1 MEALP
6 GRSAAVH
13 SGTDEVGCDRWK
25 VDEMTRII
33 GVLFLLL
40 AALIF
45 GSVMMIIVDINGAM
59 MSFAGKVPRD
69 TLSISTRIAL
79 SVYQDESMAASDE
92 IDLDQLMI
100 IASTGR
106 YYGVAALVCA
116 GYGVFLLLSGRKEST
131 MEVGS

>member
-6 GRSAAVH
+6 GRSAAVD

-45 GSVMMIIVDINGAM
+45 GSIMMVLADISEMVG
-59 MSFAGKVPRD
+59 SGKAPRD
-69 TLSISTRIAL
+69 SFSIPTRIAL

-92 IDLDQLMI
+92 IDIDQLMSM
-100 IASTGR
+100 ASSTFR
-106 YYGVAALVCA
+106 WSGVATLVCA

-131 MEVGS
+131 MEAGS

>member
-6 GRSAAVH
+6 GRSAAVD

-40 AALIF
+40 AALIV
-45 GSVMMIIVDINGAM
+45 GSFMMIYYDLMQNIQSGPIL
-59 MSFAGKVPRD
+59 RE

-79 SVYQDESMAASDE
+79 SVFLDVSSASSDE
-92 IDLDQLMI
+92 IDIDQLMVMTS
-100 IASTGR
+100 STGR
-106 YYGVAALVCA
+106 WFAPAALVS
-116 GYGVFLLLSGRKEST
+116 GIYGIFLLLSSRKEST
-131 MEVGS
+131 KEAGS

>member
-6 GRSAAVH
+6 GRSAAVD

-40 AALIF
+40 AALIV
-45 GSVMMIIVDINGAM
+45 GSFMMVLADINGVM
-59 MSFAGKVPRD
+59 MSDQVPRD

-79 SVYQDESMAASDE
+79 SVFQDDSMAASDE
-92 IDLDQLMI
+92 INFVQMI
-100 IASTGR
+100 SLAKSTFLW
-106 YYGVAALVCA
+106 YGVATLVCA

>member
-13 SGTDEVGCDRWK
+13 SGTDVVGCDRWK
-25 VDEMTRII
+25 VDELTRII

-40 AALIF
+40 AALIV
-45 GSVMMIIVDINGAM
+45 GSFMMVLADINGVM
-59 MSFAGKVPRD
+59 MSDQVPRD

-79 SVYQDESMAASDE
+79 SVFQDDSMAASDE
-92 IDLDQLMI
+92 IDVDQLMI
-100 IASTGR
+100 MVNSTGR

-131 MEVGS
+131 MEAGS